1 MPAPIIFSGIQ
12 PTGRK
17 HLGNF
22 IGAIQQYVEGQD
34 RGDPAIF
41 CIVDLHAISVAYDPA
56 ELRERLYDTTAILLA
71 AGLDPERCI
80 FFRQSD
86 VREHTELTWLL
97 SAVTAHGD
105 LNRMHQFK
113 DKSARGKELASA
125 ALFFYP
131 VLMAADVLAYRAT
144 EVPVGDDQRQHVEL
158 MREIA
163 RRFNER
169 FGETLVVPDFKIPEV
184 GARIMDLQEPE
195 RKMSTTG
202 GTEAGTVLVLD
213 EPAAIRKKFG
223 SAVTDSGREVRPRPG
238 QARDHQPD
246 RHPRRRPRQLP
257 GRGRARVRGRRLR
270 RLQEGG
276 RRGRGRAAGPGPR
289 ALRRAAPRRG
299 GAGGGPGRR
308 RRESAARSPL
318 RSLADV
324 RERMGYG
331 PVPPIGGK
339 RRAASSRSGLVW
351 LMAIAELDL
360 DLDIFAG
367 PFDLL
372 MAVVLR
378 EEVSLLDLQLGEVVV
393 AYIEHLEREGELEL
407 EVATEFLVLIAAL
420 LELKSRLMLPGP
432 EDELDDL
439 SPEEAIEELLARMLE
454 YRRYRDASGVIADRF
469 ESQRGYLYRSAPLP
483 LALRQIAVDAATA
496 VYDPDALGAALGDL
510 LTEPPDV
517 DISHI
522 RPTVSLERRLRAL
535 RDILR
540 RRTSF
545 DFDEEF
551 GGEDRLTQAVTI
563 FGLLELYRKGEITW
577 EQGEP
582 FGPIQVRK
590 LAAPA

>member
-1 MPAPIIFSGIQ
+1 
-12 PTGRK
+12 
-17 HLGNF
+17 
-22 IGAIQQYVEGQD
+22 
-34 RGDPAIF
+34 
-41 CIVDLHAISVAYDPA
+41 VA
-56 ELRERLYDTTAILLA
+56 
-71 AGLDPERCI
+71 
-80 FFRQSD
+80 
-86 VREHTELTWLL
+86 V
-97 SAVTAHGD
+97 
-105 LNRMHQFK
+105 
-113 DKSARGKELASA
+113 
-125 ALFFYP
+125 
-131 VLMAADVLAYRAT
+131 AD
-144 EVPVGDDQRQHVEL
+144 
-158 MREIA
+158 
-163 RRFNER
+163 
-169 FGETLVVPDFKIPEV
+169 
-184 GARIMDLQEPE
+184 
-195 RKMSTTG
+195 
-202 GTEAGTVLVLD
+202 
-213 EPAAIRKKFG
+213 
-223 SAVTDSGREVRPRPG
+223 
-238 QARDHQPD
+238 
-246 RHPRRRPRQLP
+246 
-257 GRGRARVRGRRLR
+257 
-270 RLQEGG
+270 
-276 RRGRGRAAGPGPR
+276 
-289 ALRRAAPRRG
+289 
-299 GAGGGPGRR
+299 
-308 RRESAARSPL
+308 
-318 RSLADV
+318 
-324 RERMGYG
+324 
-331 PVPPIGGK
+331 
-339 RRAASSRSGLVW
+339 
-351 LMAIAELDL
+351 LDL

-535 RDILR
+535 RDVLR
-540 RRTSF
+540 RRTRF

-577 EQGEP
+577 EQAEP

-590 LAAPA
+590 AAAAA